1 MSSLHDRLR
10 FLGRGVTN
18 LASVAAIAPASASLV
33 RGLVEAAG
41 VTRAR
46 CVVELGPGV
55 GPVTQG
61 LLAAMPADA
70 HLHAIELDGT
80 LVEALRRGQKD
91 PRLSVIHG
99 DATELRDHLDAAGCA
114 GTCDAVVSSLGV
126 SLMSDEL
133 RERLVDAVAS
143 ALSPAAPFVQYQH
156 LTARLLTWQP
166 DHGLTRFDAAAWLRT
181 RFRTLSRRLVLSHV
195 PPSVVLRCEGLL
207 PQPRT
212 AMASIST

>member
-41 VTRAR
+41 VGAAR

-61 LLAAMPADA
+61 LLAAMPANA
-70 HLHAIELDGT
+70 HLHAIELDGA
-80 LVEALRRGQKD
+80 LVQALRRGHRD
-91 PRLSVIHG
+91 PRLQVVEG
-99 DATELRDHLDAAGCA
+99 DATELRAHLDTAGCT
-114 GTCDAVVSSLGV
+114 GVCDAVVSSLGV
-126 SLMSDEL
+126 SMMSDDL
-133 RERLVDAVAS
+133 RARLLDAVAS
-143 ALSPAAPFVQYQH
+143 ALSPSAPFVQYQH

-166 DHGLTRFDAAAWLRT
+166 DHGLTRFDACRWLQT
-181 RFRTLSRRLVLSHV
+181 RFRTITRRLVMSHV
-195 PPSVVLRCEGLL
+195 PPSVVLRCEELL
-207 PQPRT
+207 AQPRT

>member
-1 MSSLHDRLR
+1 MSSVHDRLR
-10 FLGRGVTN
+10 FLERGVTN

-33 RGLVEAAG
+33 RGLVDAAG
-41 VTRAR
+41 VHAAR

-55 GPVTQG
+55 GPVTRG
-61 LLAAMPADA
+61 LLDAMPADA

-80 LVEALRRGQKD
+80 LADTLRRSRRD
-91 PRLSVIHG
+91 PRLQVVHG
-99 DATELRDHLDAAGCA
+99 DATELRAHLDAAGCTGA
-114 GTCDAVVSSLGV
+114 CDAVVSSLGV
-126 SLMSDEL
+126 SMMSDAL
-133 RERLVDAVAS
+133 RARLVDAVAS
-143 ALSPAAPFVQYQH
+143 SLAPSAPFVQYQH

-166 DHGLTRFDAAAWLRT
+166 DRGLTRFDAAAWLRT
-181 RFRTLSRRLVLSHV
+181 RFRTLTRRLVLSHV